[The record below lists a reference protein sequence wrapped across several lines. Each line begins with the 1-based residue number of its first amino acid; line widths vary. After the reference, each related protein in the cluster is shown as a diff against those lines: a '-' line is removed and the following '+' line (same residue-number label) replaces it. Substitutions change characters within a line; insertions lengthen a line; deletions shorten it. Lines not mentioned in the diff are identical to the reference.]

1 MLISQTSNTGQ
12 HLYFKRAGF
21 QTGLVPI
28 RRGTVIS
35 AQVFTNQI
43 YQPSEQM
50 YKNQVK
56 GQTVL
61 QTQVECPIPL
71 QGSIR
76 LATQLFL

>member
-1 MLISQTSNTGQ
+1 
-12 HLYFKRAGF
+12 
-21 QTGLVPI
+21 
-28 RRGTVIS
+28 
-35 AQVFTNQI
+35 
-43 YQPSEQM
+43 M

-56 GQTVL
+56 GQTAL